1 MIIYVDFRDK
11 EFYAILREVEPQLKS
26 FGFDGEHD
34 LIPADAIACALD
46 EVRSFRSNE
55 ERVRVLKK
63 LEGHYAQ
70 FHEKKRANP

>member
-11 EFYAILREVEPQLKS
+11 EFYAILREVEPQLRS

-46 EVRSFRSNE
+46 EVRSFRNSD

-63 LEGHYAQ
+63 LEEHYAR